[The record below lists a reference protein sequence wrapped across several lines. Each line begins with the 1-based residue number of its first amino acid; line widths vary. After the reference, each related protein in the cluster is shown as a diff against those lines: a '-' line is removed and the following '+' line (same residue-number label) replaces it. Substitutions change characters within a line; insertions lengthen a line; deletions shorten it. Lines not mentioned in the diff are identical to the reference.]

1 MSLRDSLLEYF
12 ESHRG
17 ETVSGES
24 LANMFDVSRTAI
36 WKAVN
41 NLKDEGH
48 EILAVQNKGYMLA
61 AESDLLTAPGICMLV
76 NQEIASLIRVEREVD
91 STNERA
97 KALAFKGAEA
107 GTTVIADVQSAGKG
121 RMGRKFESP
130 SGAGIYMSMILRPRV
145 DMRNGVLITTA
156 AAVAV
161 CRAIKAITDIK
172 PGIKWVNDIYV
183 DKRKVAGILT
193 EGITDLE
200 SGTIESVVVGIGVNF
215 KAGPDEY
222 SNELLD
228 KIGWLFNGSTPI
240 ITRNEMAAAII
251 NELWNISENLE
262 DRSFISEY
270 KELSILRGKDVYYI
284 ENGEKHPAKVVDID
298 DNGALI
304 VEHNGVRKKL
314 SSGEISIRWGE

>member
-1 MSLRDSLLEYF
+1 MSLKTSILEYL
-12 ESHRG
+12 ENNRG
-17 ETVSGES
+17 ESISGEN
-24 LANMFDVSRTAI
+24 LANNFGVSRSAV

-41 NLKDEGH
+41 ALRDEGH
-48 EILAVQNKGYMLA
+48 DIEAVTNKGYMLSTD
-61 AESDLLTAPGICMLV
+61 SDLLTMPGISKFL
-76 NQEIASLIRVEREVD
+76 NPEISKFIQVYKEVD
-91 STNERA
+91 STNEKA
-97 KALAFKGAEA
+97 KALALEGADE
-107 GTTVIADVQSAGKG
+107 GTVIVADTQSAGKG

-130 SGAGIYMSMILRPRV
+130 SGAGIYMSMILRPRF

-161 CRAIKAITDIK
+161 CRAIKVVTDIK

-183 DKRKVAGILT
+183 EKRKVAGILT

-200 SGTIESVVVGIGVNF
+200 SGTIESVIVGIGLNF
-215 KAGPDEY
+215 KAIPEAY
-222 SNELLD
+222 PKELLD
-228 KIGWLFNGSTPI
+228 KIGWLFDGVSPN

-270 KELSILRGKDVYYI
+270 KALSILLGRDIFYI
-284 ENGEKHPAKVVDID
+284 EGGQKYPAKVVDID

-304 VEHNGVRKKL
+304 VENEGVNKRL
-314 SSGEISIRWGE
+314 SSGEISIRW

>member
-1 MSLRDSLLEYF
+1 MSLRESILEYF

-17 ETVSGES
+17 ESISGES
-24 LANMFDVSRTAI
+24 LAGMFEVSRTAV
-36 WKAVN
+36 WKAVKT
-41 NLKDEGH
+41 LKDDGH
-48 EILAVQNKGYMLA
+48 EIVAVPNKGYMLA
-61 AESDLLTAPGICMLV
+61 TESDLMTAAGICMLV
-76 NQEIASLIRVEREVD
+76 NRELAPLIKVEREVD

-97 KALAFKGAEA
+97 KALALEGASA
-107 GTTVIADVQSAGKG
+107 GTTVIADAQSSGKG

-130 SGAGIYMSMILRPRV
+130 PGAGIYMSMILRPRF

-161 CRAIKAITDIK
+161 CRAIKAVTDIK

-183 DKRKVAGILT
+183 EKRKVAGILT

-200 SGTIESVVVGIGVNF
+200 SGTIESVVVGIGLNF
-215 KAGPDEY
+215 KAVPGAYPK
-222 SNELLD
+222 ELLD
-228 KIGWLFNGSTPI
+228 KIGMLFDGISPN

-262 DRSFISEY
+262 ERSFISEY
-270 KELSILRGKDVYYI
+270 KELSILLGRDVFYI
-284 ENGEKHPAKVVDID
+284 ENGEKHPSKVVDID

-304 VEHNGVRKKL
+304 VEHEGVSRRL
-314 SSGEISIRWGE
+314 SSGEISIRW